1 MTKIDRELNDK
12 AAEMIKLM
20 DQYPKSEQAALLLN
34 VITNVFTAGKESGRQ
49 EVYNSRK
56 EASV

>member
-1 MTKIDRELNDK
+1 MTEIDRELNDK

-20 DQYPKSEQAALLLN
+20 EQCPKSEQVTLLLN

-49 EVYNSRK
+49 EVYANRK
-56 EASV
+56 EAAT